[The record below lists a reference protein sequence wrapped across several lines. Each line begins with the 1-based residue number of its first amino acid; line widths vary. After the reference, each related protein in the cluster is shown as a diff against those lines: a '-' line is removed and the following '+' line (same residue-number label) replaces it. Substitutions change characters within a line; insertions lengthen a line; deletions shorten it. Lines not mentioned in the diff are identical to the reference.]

1 MKTTAGKDVGLDL
14 GVKFHIKHIKF
25 PNVNHILRNYAHISV
40 LVNLFDLN
48 TAWHRVTMRN
58 WVRLSPKA

>member
-1 MKTTAGKDVGLDL
+1 MKATAGKDVGLDL
-14 GVKFHIKHIKF
+14 GVKFHIKF
-25 PNVNHILRNYAHISV
+25 PNVTHILRNSAHISV
-40 LVNLFDLN
+40 LVKLFCLN